1 MFLVQNSKKREI
13 IKNIIML
20 AEMLHDKQ
28 RIVLYA
34 PNGEIGATIKHLQ
47 TTYYPDGTCKEYFLI
62 HNDLNEPDKF
72 EESEIFNVAAYLI
85 RSCDYQILHKV
96 FGCRNILS
104 MLKKVEIARQMLV
117 FRDEFNYRHLYEALR
132 K

>member
-1 MFLVQNSKKREI
+1 MFLVQNSKRKEI

-20 AEMLHDKQ
+20 AEMLRDRR

-47 TTYYPDGTCKEYFLI
+47 TTYHPDGTYEQHFLI
-62 HNDLNEPDKF
+62 YQDINKPNKF
-72 EESEIFNVAAYLI
+72 EEDEMFNVAAYLI
-85 RSCDYQILHKV
+85 RSCDYRILYKV
-96 FGCRNILS
+96 FGGRNILS
-104 MLKKVEIARQMLV
+104 TLKKIEIAKQMLV
-117 FRDEFNYRHLYEALR
+117 IRDEFNYRHLYEALR